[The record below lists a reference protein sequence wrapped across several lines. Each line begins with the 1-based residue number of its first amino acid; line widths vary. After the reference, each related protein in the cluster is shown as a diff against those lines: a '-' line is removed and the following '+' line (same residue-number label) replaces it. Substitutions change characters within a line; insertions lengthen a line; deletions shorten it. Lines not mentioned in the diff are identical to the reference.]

1 MHPESRTPVAAS
13 LAARPS
19 HTGPSTPHYCE
30 CLFAPRASANQH
42 SFLIENHAAP
52 PDTHVERNTSQMPE
66 NNHPCHPR
74 PGTHFGGPN
83 TVNLPLPQRLRGL
96 LSDSLAPLCL
106 RTKHRE
112 SVALLSPRHWHSS
125 SDGQSF
131 YPAISIR
138 RPYRCEDPPSRGAFP
153 ASTQSPRFSC
163 EQMSATAVPNLPR
176 APFNIQS
183 LPLPFGSETPLQTVV
198 LAPASVKPPLT
209 RNQVRSFW
217 AAWGGWTMDGMDS
230 FIYSLVLVP
239 ALTDLLPKSGIRAN
253 TANVGYYGGLL
264 FALFMVGWG
273 AALIWGPI
281 ADRFGR
287 VRTMMFSITAFSV
300 FTLLSAFATNV
311 WMLGFF
317 RFLAGVGIGGEW
329 SIGAALV
336 SEDWPEERRTMGA
349 ALMHTGYYFGFFLAA
364 AANYFIGS
372 RFGWRYMFVVGGVP
386 ALFVGFMRNNVEEPI
401 RWEQK
406 ITQLDKE
413 SGKKWGMHNAFL
425 ELFSPEY
432 RRRTILNS
440 LYLIVS
446 LVGLWAGSVYVPAAI
461 TYIAQRVGRS
471 PADAA
476 RSPPI
481 PPRFSAWPPCWEPS
495 SFR

>member
-1 MHPESRTPVAAS
+1 M
-13 LAARPS
+13 
-19 HTGPSTPHYCE
+19 
-30 CLFAPRASANQH
+30 Q
-42 SFLIENHAAP
+42 
-52 PDTHVERNTSQMPE
+52 
-66 NNHPCHPR
+66 
-74 PGTHFGGPN
+74 
-83 TVNLPLPQRLRGL
+83 
-96 LSDSLAPLCL
+96 
-106 RTKHRE
+106 
-112 SVALLSPRHWHSS
+112 
-125 SDGQSF
+125 
-131 YPAISIR
+131 
-138 RPYRCEDPPSRGAFP
+138 
-153 ASTQSPRFSC
+153 
-163 EQMSATAVPNLPR
+163 TA
-176 APFNIQS
+176 
-183 LPLPFGSETPLQTVV
+183 V
-198 LAPASVKPPLT
+198 LAPARTKPPLT

-239 ALTDLLPKSGIRAN
+239 ALTELLPKSGIRAT

-287 VRTMMFSITAFSV
+287 VRTMMFSITAFSL

-386 ALFVGFMRNNVEEPI
+386 ALFVGLIRNNVKEPA
-401 RWEQK
+401 RWEKK
-406 ITQLDKE
+406 IGQLDKE
-413 SGKKWGMHNAFL
+413 SGHKWGMHNAFL
-425 ELFSPEY
+425 ELFSPRY

-471 PADAA
+471 SADAA
-476 RSPPI
+476 RLASYSTALLGMATVLGAVIVPLIADRIGRRLTLGIFYALMGLSIFVSFGRVFYLQAHALEWFLVSAFFLGLGGANFIVYSFWLPEQYSTECRASAFAFTTNI
-481 PPRFSAWPPCWEPS
+481 GRFAAAFFTLLVGAGVRHFETLGVPVAMTAFAFVIGILLLPFGVETKGQPLPT
-495 SFR
+495 